1 MQPGLLGKLF
11 GSRQWSGACTVVL
24 DADATIQTSGT
35 DAIINAGMKVF
46 APRLISGRVAADAV
60 CYLPDVEALVMVQH
74 LRIRQAGNEDQIQ
87 QTVYVA
93 SAHHVT
99 AIEFPD
105 GKPLSTL
112 GLPDPPP
119 YIVGAGK
126 SRG

>member
-1 MQPGLLGKLF
+1 MQPALLGKLF
-11 GSRQWSGACTVVL
+11 GSREWSGPCTVIL

-60 CYLPDVEALVMVQH
+60 CFLAEVEALVMVQH
-74 LRIRQAGNEDQIQ
+74 VRIRQAGGEDQFQ
-87 QTVYVA
+87 QTVYIA
-93 SAHHVT
+93 SAHHVS

-112 GLPDPPP
+112 GVSAPPP
-119 YIVGAGK
+119 PPAGPTK
-126 SRG
+126 HRS